1 MFTNYSGILF
11 TYNIECVY
19 RESQLLLTDSS
30 MEATMKF
37 WTWKAKPR
45 TGLWVYHMTWCPKF
59 SLIFTHGSTN
69 MVTKKKTSNYVYFT
83 KLDRFSFS
91 YIPPPLSLSSVQGRF
106 IFNGMALNL
115 NWSLQNHSLSKRYWI
130 IEAELIR
137 RKRLRAIWRG
147 SLAFSIWRWKMD
159 KDEEIGHSSL
169 PCREP
174 ESDLLLALKNM
185 FNFLYLSLQQ

>member
-19 RESQLLLTDSS
+19 RESQVLLTDSS

-45 TGLWVYHMTWCPKF
+45 TGLWVYHMTWCPQF

-115 NWSLQNHSLSKRYWI
+115 NWSLQNHSLSKRCWI
-130 IEAELIR
+130 TEAELIR
-137 RKRLRAIWRG
+137 RKSLRAIWRG
-147 SLAFSIWRWKMD
+147 SLEMGFQYLKVKNGQRWRNRPLKPSMPRAWKWSL
-159 KDEEIGHSSL
+159 IGFEKHV
-169 PCREP
+169 
-174 ESDLLLALKNM
+174 
-185 FNFLYLSLQQ
+185 